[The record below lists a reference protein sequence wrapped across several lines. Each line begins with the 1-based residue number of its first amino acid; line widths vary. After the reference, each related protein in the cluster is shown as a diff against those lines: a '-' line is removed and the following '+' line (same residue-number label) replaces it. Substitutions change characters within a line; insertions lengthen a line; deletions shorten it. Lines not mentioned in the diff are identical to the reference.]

1 MIDQSTDF
9 SKWNS
14 KGSQFDKYK
23 HIGTSLI
30 YGKHNPAAKVSV
42 VILSYKR
49 IEGLKRALD
58 SAIAQECDFSYDVIV
73 MDDSGE
79 ISKID
84 ELMKNYCSKHPNIIY
99 YRHNQNLGEPGNWN
113 RSAEKVKTPWYCLLH
128 DDDLMKPNY
137 LVDMMNIANQTKGL
151 GMIGVYVDFDDRRDR
166 KANLGFLKKSLKASI
181 RLFLNLRKGQVIPL
195 EMKDHMRDIYPISTC
210 LFLYQKYVVEV
221 GGSDDA
227 YFPNSDSVFA
237 SKMSF
242 YHAVA
247 FVPLV
252 LATRGVGDNQSLKQ
266 EVIDNSIK
274 ASYFHTLQMAK
285 TLEYREK
292 RAIRKAS
299 FAAVIHEIMV
309 RGYNP
314 IDYSYIKKE
323 LNMKS
328 IYCNKLVVEM
338 INVYSKICWGKL
350 LFRNGDKHE

>member
-1 MIDQSTDF
+1 MINQNTDF
-9 SKWNS
+9 TKWNS
-14 KGSQFDKYK
+14 KESQFDKYR

-30 YGKHNPAAKVSV
+30 YGRHNPEAKVSV

-49 IEGLKRALD
+49 IEGLKQALH
-58 SAIAQECDFSYDVIV
+58 SAIMQECDFPYDILV

-79 ISKID
+79 ITEID
-84 ELMKNYCSKHPNIIY
+84 ELMKGYCNQHSNIVY
-99 YRHNQNLGEPGNWN
+99 YRHDRNLGEPGNWN
-113 RSAEKVKTPWYCLLH
+113 RSAEKVRTSWYCLLH
-128 DDDLMKPNY
+128 DDDLMKTNY
-137 LVDMMNIANQTKGL
+137 LSVMMNMANRTKGL
-151 GMIGVYVDFDDRRDR
+151 GMIGVYVDFDDRRA
-166 KANLGFLKKSLKASI
+166 KVESFGFLKKLLKLSI
-181 RLFLNLRKGQVIPL
+181 RLFLNLKKGKVIPL
-195 EMKDHMRDIYPISTC
+195 RMKDHMRDIYPISTC
-210 LFLYQKYVVEV
+210 LFLNQKYAVEV

-252 LATRGVGDNQSLKQ
+252 LATRGVEDNQSLKQ

-285 TLEYREK
+285 TLGYGEK
-292 RAIRKAS
+292 KAIRKAS
-299 FAAVIHEIMV
+299 LSAVIHEIMV